1 MATETPSLSAALH
14 LSQQLSPSDQ
24 LRLIE
29 LVSEQL
35 RHTLDTDDEMLD
47 LLTSAGLGAEIWR
60 QVDVDSY
67 LAAERASWEH

>member
-1 MATETPSLSAALH
+1 MATETLSLSSVLQ

-29 LVSEQL
+29 LLSEQL
-35 RHTLDTDDEMLD
+35 RHKLDAADEELD

-60 QVDVDSY
+60 EIDVDEY